1 MNDAII
7 FQMSSTS
14 KRITV
19 WRCSLKNPSFVYI
32 KIVQKL
38 QEMFISMVIS
48 SSDTM
53 HTHTSQELRLDYVS
67 YIYSLEKSLRLIVDE
82 FISSN
87 STLVI
92 KLCKVYFLSK
102 MYEIT

>member
-1 MNDAII
+1 
-7 FQMSSTS
+7 
-14 KRITV
+14 
-19 WRCSLKNPSFVYI
+19 
-32 KIVQKL
+32 
-38 QEMFISMVIS
+38 
-48 SSDTM
+48 M
-53 HTHTSQELRLDYVS
+53 HTHTSQELRLDYVL

>member
-14 KRITV
+14 KRIKV

-48 SSDTM
+48 SDTM
-53 HTHTSQELRLDYVS
+53 HTHTSQELRLDYVL
-67 YIYSLEKSLRLIVDE
+67 YVYSLEKSLRLIVDE

-87 STLVI
+87 PTLVI